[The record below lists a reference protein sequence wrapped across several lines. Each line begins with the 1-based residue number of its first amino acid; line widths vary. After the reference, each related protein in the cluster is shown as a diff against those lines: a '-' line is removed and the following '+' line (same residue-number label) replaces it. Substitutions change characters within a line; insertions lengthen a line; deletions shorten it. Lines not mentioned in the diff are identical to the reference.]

1 MPDKDR
7 LVNTEKVRARLFELI
22 SYMSE
27 AEKRELQSDLIY
39 NMSEIERRKL
49 LSILISNMTEPK
61 RQKLLNKLEAREN
74 AKLSNKRQHPRMASL
89 IAVDCETHE
98 LSFTNFIRDI
108 SNGGVFIET
117 DAPFYV
123 GQQIIM
129 NFALP
134 NCKLHRS
141 IAVKSEIVRVDS
153 RGIGVK
159 FDRPLQ
165 CI

>member
-1 MPDKDR
+1 
-7 LVNTEKVRARLFELI
+7 
-22 SYMSE
+22 
-27 AEKRELQSDLIY
+27 
-39 NMSEIERRKL
+39 
-49 LSILISNMTEPK
+49 MTESK
-61 RQKLLNKLEAREN
+61 RQDLLKKLEAREH
-74 AKLSNKRQHPRMASL
+74 AKLSNKRQHPRMTSL

-98 LSFTNFIRDI
+98 VSFTNFIKDI

-129 NFALP
+129 DFALP

-141 IAVKSEIVRVDS
+141 IAVKSEIVRIDS

-159 FDRPLQ
+159 FDRPIR